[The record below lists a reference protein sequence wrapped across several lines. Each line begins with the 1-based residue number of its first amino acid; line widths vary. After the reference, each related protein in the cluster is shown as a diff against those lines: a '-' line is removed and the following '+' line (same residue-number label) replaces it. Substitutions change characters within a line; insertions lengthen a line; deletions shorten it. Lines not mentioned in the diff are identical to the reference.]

1 MFQKTQTNCIFMSPN
16 FAIHRPLNEFWYF
29 WCFDITETG
38 IHRSS
43 VSRIIC
49 KDLRLKCFKRHHPQ
63 KLTDANC
70 TTRIKRA
77 NLKLLLQ
84 NNFPEFWHWL
94 CLGRKVFSI
103 ASPDNRQN
111 DLVYAPHW
119 YVERTLHR
127 AISFTGHMFYI
138 INNFQK
144 CCLSRITGSVCWLK
158 AVTFDGGQ
166 NMRAEARQR

>member
-16 FAIHRPLNEFWYF
+16 FAIHRPQNEFWYF
-29 WCFDITETG
+29 WCLDITETG

-43 VSRIIC
+43 VSRIIS

-111 DLVYAPHW
+111 DLVYAPR
-119 YVERTLHR
+119 YMSSARCTELFPSPATCSISLATFKNAASVE
-127 AISFTGHMFYI
+127 
-138 INNFQK
+138 
-144 CCLSRITGSVCWLK
+144 
-158 AVTFDGGQ
+158 
-166 NMRAEARQR
+166 